1 MRSGYWWLWKGELNP
16 FQQEPPTECLF
27 LFPADVLLQRIPST
41 KQPLTVDSYREDR
54 NNHST
59 TKDASGQPG
68 YYVIHYLCALSPTA
82 LHWTDNL
89 RGGRLQARCV
99 GSEPCHRVAQPS
111 LARPPRRRGFSSEGW
126 AESLARARAFATFL
140 HFLFHR
146 PPKGGKNVD
155 RDEEVEET
163 VNMEPT

>member
-1 MRSGYWWLWKGELNP
+1 MVKLFVPLLPLKVFSLWEMKKHTTLEEVVVDCISSIEWPRARL
-16 FQQEPPTECLF
+16 
-27 LFPADVLLQRIPST
+27 PS
-41 KQPLTVDSYREDR
+41 
-54 NNHST
+54 
-59 TKDASGQPG
+59 
-68 YYVIHYLCALSPTA
+68 
-82 LHWTDNL
+82 L

-146 PPKGGKNVD
+146 PPKGGKKC
-155 RDEEVEET
+155 RQG
-163 VNMEPT
+163 